1 MSKIGIG
8 NKLVKMSREP
18 VLHGRYAAFVGWLLS
33 LIFCVMLALPVV
45 ALPLGIALA
54 QGKASPV
61 RTLPQ
66 VISPGATFEVKVT
79 FTAPADMFNAI
90 GLSDTVPEGWDV
102 TVDASWCKPV
112 PDGSARVEGG
122 NTAQFIWI
130 GPFDRGTKFEAV
142 YKITVPQDAS
152 VGSPAFD
159 GELEYYIGNNNH
171 VEVISTAGAG
181 AGGGG
186 GAPDE
191 EDLAPGVNNTYI
203 YVGAAVAVIVLITVI
218 ISAILALRQKLRQKK
233 ERMRDARIAELV
245 KGEQER
251 KRFEAKRAEII
262 AEIIAAIDKELGTGS
277 R

>member
-1 MSKIGIG
+1 M
-8 NKLVKMSREP
+8 R
-18 VLHGRYAAFVGWLLS
+18 LS
-33 LIFCVMLALPVV
+33 LIFTALLALLVV

-54 QGKASPV
+54 QGKTSPA
-61 RTLPQ
+61 RILPQ
-66 VISPGATFEVKVT
+66 VISPGDTIEVRVT
-79 FTAPADMFNAI
+79 FTAPADMFNSI
-90 GLSDTVPEGWDV
+90 GLFDTAPEGWNV
-102 TVDASWCKPV
+102 AVDASWCDPV

-218 ISAILALRQKLRQKK
+218 ISAILALRHKK
-233 ERMRDARIAELV
+233 ERMRDARMAELV